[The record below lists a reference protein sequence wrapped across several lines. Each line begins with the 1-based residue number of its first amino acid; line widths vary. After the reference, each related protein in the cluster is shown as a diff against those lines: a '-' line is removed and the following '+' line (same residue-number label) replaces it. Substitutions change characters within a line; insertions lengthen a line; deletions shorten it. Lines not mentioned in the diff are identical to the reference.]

1 MRTQTRITILK
12 DTYASLEKWLAFH
25 PNANSEI
32 YLACLHLSVK
42 SRKYRTATKYHI
54 YWIV

>member
-1 MRTQTRITILK
+1 LK